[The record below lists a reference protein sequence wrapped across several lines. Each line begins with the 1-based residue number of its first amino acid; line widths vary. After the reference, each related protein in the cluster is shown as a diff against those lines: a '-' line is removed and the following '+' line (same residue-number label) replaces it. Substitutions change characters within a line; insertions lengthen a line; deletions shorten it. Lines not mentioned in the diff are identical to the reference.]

1 VSNRS
6 TIVIGLLIV
15 AAIILDQVA
24 NGGAATL
31 FLGRKFVGLI
41 ETVAFWR

>member
-15 AAIILDQVA
+15 AAIMADQMA
-24 NGGAATL
+24 NGGEATL
-31 FLGRKFVGLI
+31 FLARKFVGLI